1 MPTSS
6 STSTLKLLAVAAA
19 CAGLMALAGAGT
31 LSASQSPAAR
41 IALLAVS
48 AFVLAGVGA
57 AVALR
62 ALARSERE
70 CARLRTQVEDARALS
85 DAVMNTTPVGFAYY
99 DRDLR
104 YVHVNAALAAMNG
117 LPVEAHLGRHV
128 SEVLPE
134 LGTALASRL
143 SSALA
148 SDAPVQDLSL
158 QVETPAAPGESRFW
172 FGSYSRVRGSGGA
185 VLGVIAALSEV
196 TERMRAEASLQEHEG
211 RLDVLTRSLPD
222 YLWGGK
228 LRDGMLRDF
237 YCTPVVERTTGY
249 PASAFIG
256 DGPEGTPSPL
266 WSEMIHPEDRARY
279 RECIGSLVLAPST
292 EVEIEHRIICADGRV
307 RWVRSRAAASG
318 LDALGGVHLGCVVT
332 DVTDRRLAD
341 DLRQRLNDS
350 FRRSATEW
358 RRTFDAVASPLLVLS
373 ADGIIHRLND
383 AARVL
388 FRETDPSGQPLATT
402 SGAQPWSSATPLVE
416 ELRATHGSA
425 SRQVHDPE
433 SGRTWEVSA
442 AWVGEKASEDPR
454 IILVATEVTRLLE
467 LQAYVRRSETMAAM
481 GAIVAGV
488 AHEVRNPLF
497 SISAVVDAVEATY
510 GTRPEL
516 KPYLDVLRG
525 EVRRLTHLTQE
536 LFEYGRPTRGEWTDG
551 AVGAVVADALSACM
565 LTSDKASVTL
575 VREVSDALPPVRMD
589 ARRLFH
595 VFRNVVENAVQHSP
609 QGTAVHVTAEA
620 VEEAGRPWVRCT
632 VHDGGPGFKSEDLPH
647 VFEPFFSK
655 RRGGTGLGLSIVQR
669 ILDEHQGRIRL
680 SNHPQGGAEVTILLP
695 ALSPAGNT
703 GPTPQSQVS

>member
-1 MPTSS
+1 MSTLP
-6 STSTLKLLAVAAA
+6 STSTPLRIAAIATACAVLMGLVAAW
-19 CAGLMALAGAGT
+19 
-31 LSASQSPAAR
+31 SESQSAGVR
-41 IALLAVS
+41 IALLVAS
-48 AFVLAGVGA
+48 AFGLAVAGA
-57 AVALR
+57 VAALR
-62 ALARSERE
+62 AVARSERD
-70 CARLRTQVEDARALS
+70 CARLLDKADDARALR
-85 DAVMNTTPVGFAYY
+85 DAVMDITPVGFAFY

-134 LGTALASRL
+134 LGTMLAPRLALAL
-143 SSALA
+143 E
-148 SDAPVQDLSL
+148 SDAPVQDLGL
-158 QVETPAAPGESRFW
+158 QVETPAAPGEARFW

-185 VLGVIAALSEV
+185 VLGVIASLTEV
-196 TERMRAEASLQEHEG
+196 TERVRAEASLQEHEG

-228 LRDGMLRDF
+228 LRDGVLRDF

-249 PASAFIG
+249 PASAFTG
-256 DGPEGTPSPL
+256 GGREGTPSPL
-266 WSEMIHPEDRARY
+266 WAEMIHPEDRTRY
-279 RECIGSLVLAPST
+279 RECIESLALAPST

-318 LDALGGVHLGCVVT
+318 LDARGGVHLGCVVT

-341 DLRQRLNDS
+341 ELRQRLNDS

-358 RRTFDAVASPLLVLS
+358 RRTFDAVSSPLLVLS
-373 ADGIIHRLND
+373 ADGIIHRLNE

-388 FRETDPSGQPLATT
+388 FQEADPSGQPLCAT
-402 SGAQPWSSATPLVE
+402 AKAPPWSSAGPLVE
-416 ELRATHGSA
+416 ELRATHG
-425 SRQVHDPE
+425 RTRREVHDAE

-442 AWVGEKASEDPR
+442 AWVDEKASEDPR

-467 LQAYVRRSETMAAM
+467 LQAHVRRGETMAAM

-510 GTRPEL
+510 GAQPEL
-516 KPYLDVLRG
+516 KPYLEVLRG

-551 AVGAVVADALSACM
+551 AVGSVVFEALSACT
-565 LTSDKASVTL
+565 LTSDKAAVTL
-575 VREVSDALPPVRMD
+575 EREVSDALPQVRMD

-609 QGTAVHVTAEA
+609 QGTTVHVTAEA

-669 ILDEHQGRIRL
+669 ILEEHQGRIRL

-695 ALSPAGNT
+695 ALFPAVHT

>member
-1 MPTSS
+1 MLTSFS
-6 STSTLKLLAVAAA
+6 PQHLVRILAVAAA
-19 CAGLMALAGAGT
+19 CAVLMGLVAAW
-31 LSASQSPAAR
+31 SESQSAGVR
-41 IALLAVS
+41 LALVAVS
-48 AFVLAGVGA
+48 AFVLAAVGA
-57 AVALR
+57 LAALR
-62 ALARSERE
+62 AMARSERE
-70 CARLRTQVEDARALS
+70 CARLLNQANDARALR
-85 DAVMNTTPVGFAYY
+85 DAVMDITPVGFAFY

-117 LPVEAHLGRHV
+117 LPVAAHLGRHV
-128 SEVLPE
+128 AEVLPA
-134 LGTALASRL
+134 LGTVLAPRLARALE
-143 SSALA
+143 
-148 SDAPVQDLSL
+148 SDAPLQDLSL
-158 QVETPAAPGESRFW
+158 QVETPAAPGETRFW

-185 VLGVIAALSEV
+185 VLGVIASLSEV

-228 LRDGMLRDF
+228 LRDGVLRDF
-237 YCTPVVERTTGY
+237 YCTPVVERTTGF
-249 PASAFIG
+249 PASAFTAG
-256 DGPEGTPSPL
+256 GGPEGTPSPL
-266 WSEMIHPEDRARY
+266 WAEMIHPEDRTRY
-279 RECIGSLVLAPST
+279 RECIESLALAPST

-318 LDALGGVHLGCVVT
+318 LDDRGGVHLGCVVT

-373 ADGIIHRLND
+373 AEGIIHRLNE
-383 AARVL
+383 AARLL
-388 FRETDPSGQPLATT
+388 FREADPSGQPLSVTA
-402 SGAQPWSSATPLVE
+402 GAPPWSSAGPLVE
-416 ELRATHGSA
+416 ELRATHGST
-425 SRQVHDPE
+425 SRQVHDAE
-433 SGRTWEVSA
+433 SHRTWEVSA
-442 AWVGEKASEDPR
+442 AWVDEKASEDPR

-467 LQAYVRRSETMAAM
+467 LQAHVRRSETMAAM

-497 SISAVVDAVEATY
+497 SISAVVDAIEATY
-510 GTRPEL
+510 GAQPEL

-551 AVGAVVADALSACM
+551 AVGAVVSEALSACM
-565 LTSDKASVTL
+565 LTSDKAAVKL
-575 VREVSDALPPVRMD
+575 EREVSDALPPVRMD

-609 QGTAVHVTAEA
+609 QGTTVHVTAET

-669 ILDEHQGRIRL
+669 ILEEHQGRIRL

-695 ALSPAGNT
+695 ALSPAVHT
-703 GPTPQSQVS
+703 GTTPQSQVS

>member
-1 MPTSS
+1 MSTLP
-6 STSTLKLLAVAAA
+6 STSTPLRIASIATACAVLMGLVAAW
-19 CAGLMALAGAGT
+19 
-31 LSASQSPAAR
+31 SESQSAGVR
-41 IALLAVS
+41 IALLVAS
-48 AFVLAGVGA
+48 AFGLAAVGA
-57 AVALR
+57 GAALR
-62 ALARSERE
+62 ERARSERKRV
-70 CARLRTQVEDARALS
+70 RLHDNADDARALR
-85 DAVMNTTPVGFAYY
+85 DAVMDITPVGFAFY

-134 LGTALASRL
+134 LGAVLAPRLALAL
-143 SSALA
+143 E
-148 SDAPVQDLSL
+148 SDAPLQDLGL
-158 QVETPAAPGESRFW
+158 QVETPAAPGEARFW

-185 VLGVIAALSEV
+185 VLGVIASLTEV
-196 TERMRAEASLQEHEG
+196 TERVRAEASLQEHEG

-228 LRDGMLRDF
+228 LRDGVLRDF
-237 YCTPVVERTTGY
+237 YCTPVVERTTGF
-249 PASAFIG
+249 PASAFTG
-256 DGPEGTPSPL
+256 GGPEGTPSPL
-266 WSEMIHPEDRARY
+266 WAEMIHPEDRARY
-279 RECIGSLVLAPST
+279 RECIESLALAPST

-318 LDALGGVHLGCVVT
+318 LDDRGGVHLGCVVT

-341 DLRQRLNDS
+341 ELRQRLNDS

-358 RRTFDAVASPLLVLS
+358 RRTFDAVSSPLLVLS
-373 ADGIIHRLND
+373 AEGIIHRLND

-388 FRETDPSGQPLATT
+388 FHEADPSGQPLSAT
-402 SGAQPWSSATPLVE
+402 AEAPPWSSAGPLVE
-416 ELRATHGSA
+416 ELRATHG
-425 SRQVHDPE
+425 RTRREVHDAE

-442 AWVGEKASEDPR
+442 SWVDEKASEDPR
-454 IILVATEVTRLLE
+454 IILVASEVTRLLE
-467 LQAYVRRSETMAAM
+467 LQAHVRRSETMAAM

-497 SISAVVDAVEATY
+497 SISAVVDAVEATS
-510 GTRPEL
+510 GAQPEL

-551 AVGAVVADALSACM
+551 AVGSVVFEALSACT
-565 LTSDKASVTL
+565 LTSDKAAVTL
-575 VREVSDALPPVRMD
+575 EREVSDALPPVRMD

-609 QGTAVHVTAEA
+609 QGTTVHVTAEA

-669 ILDEHQGRIRL
+669 ILEEHQGRIRL

-695 ALSPAGNT
+695 ALSPAVHT

>member
-1 MPTSS
+1 MSS
-6 STSTLKLLAVAAA
+6 SAPSPLLRITAVAAA
-19 CAGLMALAGAGT
+19 CAVSMALVGAWSGG
-31 LSASQSPAAR
+31 LAPGPR
-41 IALLAVS
+41 IAVLAVS
-48 AFVLAGVGA
+48 AFVLAAVGA

-70 CARLRTQVEDARALS
+70 RTRLREQADDARALR
-85 DAVMNTTPVGFAYY
+85 DAVMDITPVGFAFY
-99 DRDLR
+99 DRDLK

-117 LPVEAHLGRHV
+117 LPVQAHLGRHV
-128 SEVLPE
+128 SEVLPA
-134 LGTALASRL
+134 LGTALAPRL
-143 SSALA
+143 GRALE
-148 SDAPVQDLSL
+148 SDAPLQDLSL
-158 QVETPAAPGESRFW
+158 QVETPAAPGETRFW
-172 FGSYSRVRGSGGA
+172 FGSYSRVRGAGGA
-185 VLGVIAALSEV
+185 VLGVIASLSEV
-196 TERMRAEASLQEHEG
+196 TERMRAEASLQEQEG

-228 LRDGMLRDF
+228 LRDGVLRDF
-237 YCTPVVERTTGY
+237 YCTPVIERTTGY
-249 PASAFIG
+249 PASAFTG
-256 DGPEGTPSPL
+256 GGPEGTPSPL
-266 WSEMIHPEDRARY
+266 WAEMIHPEDRARY
-279 RECIGSLVLAPST
+279 RECIESLALAPST

-318 LDALGGVHLGCVVT
+318 LDDRGGVHLGCVVT
-332 DVTDRRLAD
+332 DITDRRLAD
-341 DLRQRLNDS
+341 ELRQRLNDS

-358 RRTFDAVASPLLVLS
+358 RRTFDAVSSPLLVLS

-388 FRETDPSGQPLATT
+388 FREADPSGQPLAATA
-402 SGAQPWSSATPLVE
+402 GAPPWSSAGPLVE

-425 SRQVHDPE
+425 SRQVHDAE
-433 SGRTWEVSA
+433 SGRTWELAA
-442 AWVGEKASEDPR
+442 AWVDEQASEDPR

-467 LQAYVRRSETMAAM
+467 LQAHVRRGETMAAM

-510 GTRPEL
+510 GTQPEL

-551 AVGAVVADALSACM
+551 AVGPVVAEALSACA
-565 LTSDKASVTL
+565 LTGDKASVKLT
-575 VREVSDALPPVRMD
+575 RELPDALPPVRMD
-589 ARRLFH
+589 SRRLFH

-609 QGTAVHVTAEA
+609 QGATVHVTAEA

-669 ILDEHQGRIRL
+669 ILEEHQGRIRL

-695 ALSPAGNT
+695 ALPPAVIA
-703 GPTPQSQVS
+703 GPLPKSQVS

>member
-1 MPTSS
+1 MSTLP
-6 STSTLKLLAVAAA
+6 STSTPLRIASIATACAVLMGLVAAW
-19 CAGLMALAGAGT
+19 
-31 LSASQSPAAR
+31 SESQSAGVR
-41 IALLAVS
+41 IALLVAS
-48 AFVLAGVGA
+48 AFGLAAVGA
-57 AVALR
+57 GAALR
-62 ALARSERE
+62 ERARSERKRV
-70 CARLRTQVEDARALS
+70 RLYDNADDARALR
-85 DAVMNTTPVGFAYY
+85 DAVMDITPVGFAFY

-117 LPVEAHLGRHV
+117 LPVEEHLGRHV

-134 LGTALASRL
+134 LGTMLAPRLALAL
-143 SSALA
+143 E
-148 SDAPVQDLSL
+148 SDVPLQDLGL
-158 QVETPAAPGESRFW
+158 QVETPAAPGEARFW

-185 VLGVIAALSEV
+185 VLGVIASLTEV
-196 TERMRAEASLQEHEG
+196 TERVRAEASLQEHEG

-228 LRDGMLRDF
+228 LRDGVLRDF
-237 YCTPVVERTTGY
+237 YCTPVVERTTGF
-249 PASAFIG
+249 PASAFTG
-256 DGPEGTPSPL
+256 GGPEGTPSPL
-266 WSEMIHPEDRARY
+266 WAEMIHPEDRARY
-279 RECIGSLVLAPST
+279 RECIESLALAPST

-318 LDALGGVHLGCVVT
+318 LDDRGGVHLGCVVT

-341 DLRQRLNDS
+341 ELRQRLNDS

-358 RRTFDAVASPLLVLS
+358 RRTFDAVSSPLLVLS
-373 ADGIIHRLND
+373 AEGIIHRLND

-388 FRETDPSGQPLATT
+388 FHEADPSGQPLSATA
-402 SGAQPWSSATPLVE
+402 GAPPWSSAGPLVE
-416 ELRATHGSA
+416 ELRATHG
-425 SRQVHDPE
+425 RTRREVHDAE

-442 AWVGEKASEDPR
+442 SWVDEKASEDPR
-454 IILVATEVTRLLE
+454 IILVASEVTRLLE
-467 LQAYVRRSETMAAM
+467 LQAHVRRSETMAAM

-497 SISAVVDAVEATY
+497 SISAVVDAVEATS
-510 GTRPEL
+510 GAQPEL

-551 AVGAVVADALSACM
+551 AVGSVVFEALSACT
-565 LTSDKASVTL
+565 LTSDKAAVTL
-575 VREVSDALPPVRMD
+575 GREVSDALPPVRMD

-609 QGTAVHVTAEA
+609 QGTTVHVTAEA

-669 ILDEHQGRIRL
+669 ILEEHQGRIRL

-695 ALSPAGNT
+695 ALSPAVHT

>member
-1 MPTSS
+1 MSTPS
-6 STSTLKLLAVAAA
+6 STPSPPQVAAFAAA
-19 CAGLMALAGAGT
+19 CAVIMALVGAWSVDQAPGI
-31 LSASQSPAAR
+31 R
-41 IALLAVS
+41 IAALAAG
-48 AFVLAGVGA
+48 AFVLAAVGA
-57 AVALR
+57 TAALR

-70 CARLRTQVEDARALS
+70 CARLRGQADDARALR
-85 DAVMNTTPVGFAYY
+85 DAVMDITPVGFAFY
-99 DRDLR
+99 DRDLK

-117 LPVEAHLGRHV
+117 LPAEAHLGRHV
-128 SEVLPE
+128 SEVLPP
-134 LGTALASRL
+134 LGTALAPRL
-143 SSALA
+143 ARALESNA
-148 SDAPVQDLSL
+148 SLQDLSL
-158 QVETPAAPGESRFW
+158 QVETPAAPGETRFW
-172 FGSYSRVRGSGGA
+172 FGSYSRVRGAGGA
-185 VLGVIAALSEV
+185 VLGVIASLSEV

-228 LRDGMLRDF
+228 LRDGVLRDF
-237 YCTPVVERTTGY
+237 YCTPVIERTTGY
-249 PASAFIG
+249 PASAFTG
-256 DGPEGTPSPL
+256 SGPEGTPSPL
-266 WSEMIHPEDRARY
+266 WAEMIHPEDRTRY
-279 RECIGSLVLAPST
+279 RECIESLALAPST

-318 LDALGGVHLGCVVT
+318 LDAQGGVHLGCVVT
-332 DVTDRRLAD
+332 DITDRRLAD

-358 RRTFDAVASPLLVLS
+358 RRTFDAVSSPLLVLS
-373 ADGIIHRLND
+373 ADGTIHRLND

-388 FRETDPSGQPLATT
+388 FREADPSGQPLSATA
-402 SGAQPWSSATPLVE
+402 GAPPWSSAGPLVE

-425 SRQVHDPE
+425 SRQVHDAE

-442 AWVGEKASEDPR
+442 AWVDERASEDHR

-467 LQAYVRRSETMAAM
+467 LQAHVRRSETMAAM

-510 GTRPEL
+510 GAQPEL

-551 AVGAVVADALSACM
+551 AVGAVVADALSACE
-565 LTSDKASVTL
+565 LPSDKAAVKL
-575 VREVSDALPPVRMD
+575 ARAVSDALPPVRMD

-609 QGTAVHVTAEA
+609 QGTTVHVTAEA
-620 VEEAGRPWVRCT
+620 VEEGGRPWVRCT

-669 ILDEHQGRIRL
+669 ILEEHQGRIRL

-695 ALSPAGNT
+695 ALPPAMNA

>member
-1 MPTSS
+1 MSTLP
-6 STSTLKLLAVAAA
+6 STSTPLRIAAIATACAVLMGLVAAW
-19 CAGLMALAGAGT
+19 
-31 LSASQSPAAR
+31 SESQATGVR
-41 IALLAVS
+41 IALLAAS
-48 AFVLAGVGA
+48 AFVLAAAGA
-57 AVALR
+57 VVAFRAV
-62 ALARSERE
+62 ARSERD
-70 CARLRTQVEDARALS
+70 CARLLDKADDARALR
-85 DAVMNTTPVGFAYY
+85 DAVMDITPVGFAFY

-117 LPVEAHLGRHV
+117 LPVAAHLGRHV

-134 LGTALASRL
+134 LGTVLAPRLARALE
-143 SSALA
+143 
-148 SDAPVQDLSL
+148 SDAPLQDLGL
-158 QVETPAAPGESRFW
+158 QVETPAAPGETRFW

-185 VLGVIAALSEV
+185 VLGVIASLSEV

-228 LRDGMLRDF
+228 LRDGVLREF

-249 PASAFIG
+249 PASAFTG
-256 DGPEGTPSPL
+256 GGPEGTPSPL
-266 WSEMIHPEDRARY
+266 WAEMIYPEDRTRY
-279 RECIGSLVLAPST
+279 RECIESLALAPST

-318 LDALGGVHLGCVVT
+318 LDDRGGVHLGCVVT

-358 RRTFDAVASPLLVLS
+358 RRTFDAVSSPLLVLS
-373 ADGIIHRLND
+373 AEGFIHRLND

-388 FRETDPSGQPLATT
+388 FQEADPSGQPLSAT
-402 SGAQPWSSATPLVE
+402 AKAPPWSSAGPLVE
-416 ELRATHGSA
+416 ELRATHG
-425 SRQVHDPE
+425 RTRREVHDAE

-442 AWVGEKASEDPR
+442 SWVDEKASEDPR
-454 IILVATEVTRLLE
+454 IILVASEVTRLLE
-467 LQAYVRRSETMAAM
+467 LQAHVRRSETMAAM

-510 GTRPEL
+510 GAQPEL
-516 KPYLDVLRG
+516 KPYLEVLRG

-551 AVGAVVADALSACM
+551 AVGSVVSDALSACT
-565 LTSDKASVTL
+565 LTSDKAAVTL
-575 VREVSDALPPVRMD
+575 ERELADALPPVRMD

-609 QGTAVHVTAEA
+609 QGTTVHVTAEA

-632 VHDGGPGFKSEDLPH
+632 VHDGGPGFRSEDLPH

-669 ILDEHQGRIRL
+669 ILEEHQGRIRL

-695 ALSPAGNT
+695 ALSPAVHT